1 MTQNQN
7 ELDLPAKMISTGD
20 FENAKNYL
28 ERLLDQNPENGWAYF
43 YLLLAEMKLTDQKML
58 LKYPDI
64 RTAAKFKLAEQY
76 ADEELKKIL
85 NEIIQKQD
93 EVKLKAEAEQSKL
106 AEEQETIKR
115 IAEEERR
122 RLEEEKSAVY
132 RQKRKKQ
139 IKFGAYG
146 GAVIAIIILICCIPT
161 IIDHIRGCRIENG
174 VLVEVLDKTLTEF
187 VIPDG
192 VTSIGA
198 GAFSG
203 CSNLSSVTIPKSV
216 TSIGG
221 SAFSGCSKLT
231 ITQYAKDK
239 SVLPKDYNGALH
251 IIIPKSVTSI
261 GVHAFS
267 GCSKLSSVTIPNSVT
282 SIGDSAFSGCSNL
295 SSVTI
300 PNSVTSI
307 GDSAFSRCDKLSS
320 V

>member
-43 YLLLAEMKLTDQKML
+43 YLLLAEMKLTDKKML

-64 RTAAKFKLAEQY
+64 RTAAKFNLAEQY

-85 NEIIQKQD
+85 NEIIQKQA

-122 RLEEEKSAVY
+122 RKEEECRRLEEEKAAVY

-174 VLVEVLDKTLTEF
+174 VLVEVPDKTLTEF

-192 VTSIGA
+192 VTSIGES
-198 GAFSG
+198 AFSG

-216 TSIGG
+216 TES
-221 SAFSGCSKLT
+221 F
-231 ITQYAKDK
+231 
-239 SVLPKDYNGALH
+239 
-251 IIIPKSVTSI
+251 
-261 GVHAFS
+261 
-267 GCSKLSSVTIPNSVT
+267 
-282 SIGDSAFSGCSNL
+282 
-295 SSVTI
+295 
-300 PNSVTSI
+300 
-307 GDSAFSRCDKLSS
+307 
-320 V
+320 